1 MTMDLRQIKNLI
13 LDMDGV
19 LWHGEIPMPGLAGF
33 FATLRA
39 LDIGF
44 VLATNNA
51 TKIAGQYTAK
61 LAGFGL
67 DIPPEQILT
76 SAEAAAGYL
85 QTQYPAGATVYA
97 VGEAGLRE
105 ALRSHG
111 FTLLAQEG
119 FVAPKARADVVVV
132 GLDRFAC
139 WDQLASAAYLIR
151 HGARF
156 IGTNADATF
165 PSEVGP
171 VAGAGALLA
180 FVETASGVTA
190 EITGKPERAMFEEA
204 LRRLGGTPQNT
215 AMVGDR
221 LETDIAGGKEAGL
234 HTILVMSGV
243 TTAETL
249 AGHPI
254 QPDRVCEHIGALAA
268 ALRDARREAV
278 HGRAD

>member
-1 MTMDLRQIKNLI
+1 MTIHLKQIQKLI

-19 LWHGEIPMPGLAGF
+19 LWHGDMPMPGLADF
-33 FATLRA
+33 FDTLRA

-51 TKIAGQYTAK
+51 TKIATQYTQK

-67 DIPPEQILT
+67 DIPPELILT

-85 QTQYPAGATVYA
+85 QQQYPDGATVYA

-105 ALRSHG
+105 ALHSHG
-111 FTLLAQEG
+111 FTLLPEEG
-119 FVAPKARADVVVV
+119 FVEPGTRADVVVV
-132 GLDRFAC
+132 GLHRSAC
-139 WDQLASAAYLIR
+139 WSQLASAAYLVQ

-156 IGTNADATF
+156 VGTNADATF

-180 FVETASGVTA
+180 FVQAASGVQP
-190 EITGKPERAMFEEA
+190 EITGKPARAMFAEA
-204 LRRLGGTPQNT
+204 LRRLGAAPQNT

-221 LETDIAGGKEAGL
+221 LETDIAGGQTAGL

-243 TTAETL
+243 TTEDKL
-249 AGHPI
+249 AGHPV
-254 QPDRVCEHIGALAA
+254 QPDMVCEDIGALAEVLLA
-268 ALRDARREAV
+268 SRREEV